1 VDLLGGDKAEDE
13 AVGLGTPG
21 VAVAVAGAAAPAGSR
36 RAPSELYLELRADQG
51 DVNGFEKG
59 AYDSR

>member
-1 VDLLGGDKAEDE
+1 M
-13 AVGLGTPG
+13 
-21 VAVAVAGAAAPAGSR
+21 AVAAAGAAAPAGSR
-36 RAPSELYLELRADQG
+36 RAPSELYLELSADQG